1 MRPASASLAN
11 RRARPESSRACGDA
25 IGRAL
30 AATDLVGIFV
40 LSDGLN
46 VNGSELVA
54 GITGAVGEAVAVTGG
69 LAGDG
74 ADFSETLVGADCA
87 PRKHLVA
94 AVGFYG
100 PAIRIGHGSAG
111 GWDEFGPRRQITR
124 SRGNVL
130 FDSMA
135 NRRSTSTSVTWA
147 KRKPEACP
155 APGSCFRCAFSIR
168 SGRTTTSFALSSPW
182 ITKRVR

>member
-1 MRPASASLAN
+1 MPAIAPTLTWFSFSVRGRRWRAALVIAN
-11 RRARPESSRACGDA
+11 CARCFRAAHILGCSTGGQINNDDVNDDEIAAAAIGFDATRLRVACEPACSPESSRARGDA

-74 ADFSETLVGADCA
+74 ADFQRNTCRRRLRTAQTFG
-87 PRKHLVA
+87 R
-94 AVGFYG
+94 
-100 PAIRIGHGSAG
+100 G
-111 GWDEFGPRRQITR
+111 GW
-124 SRGNVL
+124 L
-130 FDSMA
+130 L
-135 NRRSTSTSVTWA
+135 
-147 KRKPEACP
+147 
-155 APGSCFRCAFSIR
+155 R
-168 SGRTTTSFALSSPW
+168 SGDPYRP
-182 ITKRVR
+182 R